1 MSTEKYLGEAAMK
14 DSPKKVINVRLR
26 EASVTTEKIAD
37 KNITTAKIAEEA
49 ITNDK
54 VAKDSLTID
63 KFDLEFRS
71 LIKAATGLPEDL
83 IEVIQDVDKNLD
95 KLNDTVYPITLSFFL
110 SFDTRLMKTDILF
123 HITCDDAILMAD
135 TCVITKKINDGE
147 VKILV
152 DKSAISDGMTQTP
165 IEGGMETFTITVTKQ
180 GRTSKS
186 VSQTRYLCYYGSNS
200 EQDISET
207 VIKGLDMV
215 TVTDVSFNPTVTTE
229 DNEYLWLVVPE
240 YLSIN
245 RVTSAGIDVT
255 LADVQTITTNFGTF
269 KAYRTANTLTSNTW
283 NLRIY

>member
-49 ITNDK
+49 VTNDK

-71 LIKAATGLPEDL
+71 LIKAAVGLPEDL
-83 IEVIQDVDKNLD
+83 IEVIQDVDKSLD
-95 KLNDTVYPITLSFFL
+95 KLNDTVYPITLSFSL
-110 SFDTRLMKTDILF
+110 SPNTRSMKTDINYF
-123 HITCDDAILMAD
+123 ITSDDVAFVPD
-135 TCVITKKINDGE
+135 TLSITKKINDEE
-147 VKILV
+147 VQSLV
-152 DKSAISDGMTQTP
+152 STPASSGSTSTP
-165 IEGGMETFTITVTKQ
+165 IEGGMETFIFTVTKQ

-186 VSQTRYLCYYGSNS
+186 ISQTRYLCYYGGNS
-200 EQDISET
+200 KQDISET
-207 VIKGLDMV
+207 VIKGLDKV
-215 TVTDVSFNPTVTTE
+215 VVTDVSFNPTITTE

>member
-63 KFDLEFRS
+63 KFDSEFRS

-95 KLNDTVYPITLSFFL
+95 KLNDTVYPITLSFSL
-110 SFDTRLMKTDILF
+110 SFDTRLMKTYIQY
-123 HITCDDAILMAD
+123 HITSDDVCFEPD
-135 TCVITKKINDGE
+135 TCVITKKINDEE
-147 VKILV
+147 VKILI
-152 DKSAISDGMTQTP
+152 DSTAHGGSMYTP
-165 IEGGMETFTITVTKQ
+165 IEGGMETFTITVAKQ
-180 GRTSKS
+180 GRTGKS
-186 VSQTRYLCYYGSNS
+186 ASQTRYLCYYGGNS

-207 VIKGLDMV
+207 VIEGLDMV

-229 DNEYLWLVVPE
+229 DNDYLWLVVPE